1 MTDYSSW
8 LRAAK
13 DMSDLELELDRA
25 MENCA
30 GGTAEKRAAA
40 RVEIAKRERAAATA
54 LAEKQLL
61 IADRQSV
68 TAEASV
74 RAATL
79 SARATVAAAVVAAI
93 GVVPTLVQAIKWV
106 SQK

>member
-8 LRAAK
+8 LRAAE

-25 MENCA
+25 KEDSA

-54 LAEKQLL
+54 LAEKHLL
-61 IADRQSV
+61 VADKQSV
-68 TAEASV
+68 TAKASV

-79 SARATVAAAVVAAI
+79 SARATVAAAVISAI
-93 GVVPTLVQAIKWV
+93 GAIATLAQVMQVIK
-106 SQK
+106 